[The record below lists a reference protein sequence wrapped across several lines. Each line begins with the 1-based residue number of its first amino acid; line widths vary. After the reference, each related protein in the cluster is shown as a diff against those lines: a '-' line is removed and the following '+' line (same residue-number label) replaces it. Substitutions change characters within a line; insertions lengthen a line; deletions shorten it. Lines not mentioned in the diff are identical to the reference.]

1 MTFDDIWAIL
11 ACLFGYLL
19 GSIPFGLLLTKTAGL
34 GDIRAVLFGGA
45 Q

>member
-1 MTFDDIWAIL
+1 MIVSVQSEL
-11 ACLFGYLL
+11 ACTPLV
-19 GSIPFGLLLTKTAGL
+19 AGL

>member
-1 MTFDDIWAIL
+1 MRL
-11 ACLFGYLL
+11 ARP
-19 GSIPFGLLLTKTAGL
+19 PFVAGL